1 MKKLLL
7 FSGFL
12 IGWALLSLPAACTYY
27 NEEDLYGPQTTCD
40 TTALR
45 YSVEIKEILQA
56 NCYSCHT
63 VASNISGYPFEDYET
78 LHDYATSGKLVER
91 INDPINPMPQSGV
104 MSLCNREKI
113 AAWVNAGAPNN

>member
-7 FSGFL
+7 FCGL
-12 IGWALLSLPAACTYY
+12 LGIWALLALPTGCTYD
-27 NEEDLYGPQTTCD
+27 NEEELYGPVTSCD
-40 TTALR
+40 TTGMR
-45 YSVEIKEILQA
+45 YSVEIKDILQA

-63 VASNISGYPFEDYET
+63 VASNVSGYPFEDYET
-78 LHDYATSGKLVER
+78 LRAYALSGTLVAR
-91 INDPINPMPQSGV
+91 INDPINPMPQGGL